1 MSSSRARRAAAP
13 TSFAL
18 PKVNRG
24 WGVSRARV
32 SDRNSRSS
40 SPYPGVGSR
49 GGGNKRKSPA
59 ALAME
64 ARGGR
69 VRKFQR
75 VKR

>member
-1 MSSSRARRAAAP
+1 M
-13 TSFAL
+13 
-18 PKVNRG
+18 
-24 WGVSRARV
+24 SRARV